1 MFDNIK
7 DLEFYKD
14 KDLSRYSTM
23 KLKSTGSLAVANTI
37 QAVQEFVKEANNNK
51 IEYRLLG
58 WGANQLLV
66 DQASFIYLHLEIKN
80 KDDIFSELSKSYELS
95 ASTSL
100 AKLTSHAAKYGI
112 MGWEVFT
119 GIPASLGGAIFMNA
133 GTNLGEIGE
142 VVSEVTIVK
151 SNGEIEIHQVGKNSF
166 HYRGNTFCKPGD
178 VIVAAKL
185 INNGT
190 SDLIKKKITDY
201 LKLRNDTQPLNQAT
215 CGCMFKNIDNDG
227 MTCRAGLS
235 LDIMGLKG
243 LSIGGVRVSHK
254 HANFMENYDQASRD
268 DVMKLSRMVQSELAL
283 TLGLDF
289 ELEVDTGEQ
298 KFEA

>member
-1 MFDNIK
+1 MFEKIK
-7 DLEFYKD
+7 DLEFFKD

-23 KLKSTGSLAVANTI
+23 KLKSTGNLAVASSVE
-37 QAVQEFVKEANNNK
+37 AVKSFIIEANKNK
-51 IEYRLLG
+51 IEYRPLG

-66 DQASFIYLHLEIKN
+66 DQAPFIYLHLDLKN
-80 KDDIFSELSKSYELS
+80 PEDIFSKVFESYQLS

-100 AKLTSHAAKYGI
+100 AKLTAHAAKYGI
-112 MGWEVFT
+112 IGWEVFT
-119 GIPASLGGAIFMNA
+119 GIPASLGGAIYMNA

-142 VVSEVTIVK
+142 VVSEVTLVRA
-151 SNGEIEIHQVGKNSF
+151 NGEVEVHHIDKNSF

-185 INNGT
+185 NTNGT
-190 SDLIKKKITDY
+190 SDSIKKKITDY

-254 HANFMENYDQASRD
+254 HANFMENYDHASREE
-268 DVMKLSRMVQSELAL
+268 VLKLSRLVQSQLAL

-289 ELEVDTGEQ
+289 ELEVETGEQ
-298 KFEA
+298 KF

>member
-7 DLEFYKD
+7 DLEYFEKI
-14 KDLSRYSTM
+14 DLSRYSTM
-23 KLKSTGSLAVANTI
+23 KLKSTGRLAIAKTI
-37 QAVQEFVKEANNNK
+37 EAVQEFVQQASEKK

-58 WGANQLLV
+58 WGANQLIV
-66 DQASFIYLHLEIKN
+66 DNAPFIYLHLKINN
-80 KDDIFSELSKSYELS
+80 KEDIFSNLSNVYELT

-112 MGWEVFT
+112 IGWEVFT

-142 VVSEVTIVK
+142 VISEVMIVT
-151 SNGEIEIHQVGKNSF
+151 SRGELKTHLVDKKSF
-166 HYRGNTFCKPGD
+166 HYRGNTFCEPGD
-178 VIVAAKL
+178 VIVGAKL
-185 INNGT
+185 INSGT

-215 CGCMFKNIDNDG
+215 CGCMFKNIDSDG

-254 HANFMENYDQASRD
+254 HANFMENYDHASREE
-268 DVMKLSRMVQSELAL
+268 VLNLSRLVQSELAL

-289 ELEVDTGEQ
+289 ELEVETGEQ
-298 KFEA
+298 KF